1 LKELLALGERIGT
14 VNTGLS
20 DNALSTCLNRSL
32 YMPTA
37 SGSHE
42 DCERKCSICQAS
54 SFVSDCSVAGY

>member
-1 LKELLALGERIGT
+1 LGERIGT

-20 DNALSTCLNRSL
+20 DDALAKCLNKSI

-42 DCERKCSICQAS
+42 DCDRKCSICQAS
-54 SFVSDCSVAGY
+54 YMA